1 MSKIKKINKNIFIV
15 SGILIIVV
23 GFIGFWYYRD
33 RIFSKEI
40 LKLEILGQEQAKMGE
55 EIEYTVKYKNN
66 GNFVLENPKLTFEL
80 PDNSL
85 TEDDKTRL
93 TQNLKD
99 IYPGGEDFVKFKA
112 RLLGKEGDLKVARAW
127 LSYTP
132 KNLSARYESDT
143 TFTTKIDVVP
153 ITLTLDLSSKIE
165 KGKEFSYVINYFSN
179 VDYPLENL
187 SIKID
192 PADGFNFKSSIPS
205 SLDNTEWKL
214 DTLLKSQGGRINIS
228 GVILGNQQN
237 NLKLSVKLGMWRAG
251 SFIIIKET
259 TQEVEIIQPLLFIS
273 QQVNGFSD
281 YVASPGESLRY
292 EVFLRNLGTTPIEN
306 LFVTYRLDNN
316 AFDISTLSSQNGQVR
331 PNDNLIIFDYK
342 QLPLLKKLNSKQE
355 VKLEF
360 TGKLKDNWF
369 VSPSDQNNA
378 QIKNK
383 VEVLD
388 ISEEFLTK
396 VNSKIGL
403 SQKAYYST
411 QNGIENSGPIP
422 PTVDSI
428 TTYTMVWQATN
439 YFNDVKN
446 IKVKAILPAN
456 VSLSDN
462 IFPEDQASNFSFDSA
477 SREIVWVAGS
487 LASGSSASL
496 SFQIAIV
503 PSSFQKG
510 TIADLIG
517 QASIFAEDQFTGAV
531 TKSSALGLD
540 TSLPDDSNNSG
551 GGIVQ

>member
-1 MSKIKKINKNIFIV
+1 MAW
-15 SGILIIVV
+15 
-23 GFIGFWYYRD
+23 GFWYYRD